1 MEYLTGPEK
10 DEPES
15 ESVRRVTRAAA
26 RLSPADRREI
36 LRFVRFLRSRSRD
49 EPAS

>member
-1 MEYLTGPEK
+1 MEYLTGPVK

-15 ESVRRVTRAAA
+15 ESVRWVTQAAA

-36 LRFVRFLRSRSRD
+36 LRFVQFLRSRSRD